1 MNSTPTATIRDVE
14 ARNDALAR
22 ENDIDAYYSQ
32 SSILVRY
39 TERRRLRCVARM
51 TAAAPGDRILEVGCG
66 GGHVLRL
73 FPESD
78 LVGVDVSQHMLDKA
92 RRNLR
97 GYRVQ
102 LLKGELRHLHLPVA
116 SFDRIICT
124 EVLEHVDDPEELLD
138 QMARL
143 LRPDGR
149 IVITLPNDHLVNR
162 LRKIVNGLG
171 FFKRV
176 LVGRISWG
184 ADQYHVHIWRPEEM
198 RALISRCFTIQQE
211 RFAPHH
217 LVPLRCCFQ
226 CVTPRASTEPPPSTT
241 LVKPSPHPARSTTA
255 LTA

>member
-1 MNSTPTATIRDVE
+1 MNPTPAATIRNVE

-22 ENDIDAYYSQ
+22 EHDIDAYYAQ

-102 LLKGELRHLHLPVA
+102 LLKGELGRLHLPVA
-116 SFDRIICT
+116 SFNRIICT

-149 IVITLPNDHLVNR
+149 IVITLPNDHLVSR

-171 FFKRV
+171 VLKRV

-184 ADQYHVHIWRPEEM
+184 ADQYHIHIWHLEEM
-198 RALISRCFTIQQE
+198 RALLSRCFTIQRE
-211 RFAPHH
+211 RFAPHL

-226 CVTPRASTEPPPSTT
+226 CVTPGAGTEPPPSTT
-241 LVKPSPHPARSTTA
+241 LVKPSPHPARGTTTSTA
-255 LTA
+255 